1 MLNTW
6 GQCEELL
13 LLLNRIIDQI
23 LRPHMLGFYVVK
35 VSENRDG
42 NGASLSTS
50 QLDALDKPLTQS
62 LLFLYT
68 N

>member
-1 MLNTW
+1 
-6 GQCEELL
+6 
-13 LLLNRIIDQI
+13 
-23 LRPHMLGFYVVK
+23 MLGFYVVK